1 MCVVNR
7 KLVLVINMSD
17 ENYVP
22 RRIIVMGG
30 SPGNLR
36 KLNDVNV
43 DQWVQRLSLYIEAVN
58 NMWGQ
63 DS

>member
-1 MCVVNR
+1 M
-7 KLVLVINMSD
+7 LVINMSD